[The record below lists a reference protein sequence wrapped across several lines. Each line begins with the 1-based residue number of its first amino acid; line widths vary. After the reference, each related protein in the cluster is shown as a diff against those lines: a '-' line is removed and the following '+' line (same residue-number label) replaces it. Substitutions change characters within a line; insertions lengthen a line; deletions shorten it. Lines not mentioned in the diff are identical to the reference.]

1 MKRLW
6 LIVVVL
12 VVVAG
17 LVGLLCSRRA
27 SAHCDTMDGPVVK
40 AAQRALE
47 TGNVN
52 YVLPWVA
59 AKDERQIKEA
69 FEHTRKVRIL
79 GAQARG
85 LADMYFFETL
95 VRIHRASEG
104 APYTGLKP
112 AGSEKNPA
120 VAAADK
126 AFEVGSDQALVSLL
140 TRAVN
145 AGVKSR
151 FAEALAAQSKDV
163 KNVKARR
170 HSVHAY
176 VEFVHYVEGIYNAA
190 TGGGAEGGE
199 APAHAGVAGHQH

>member
-6 LIVVVL
+6 VMVIVIL
-12 VVVAG
+12 AAAASAG
-17 LVGLLCSRRA
+17 LLYLRSA

-59 AKDERQIKEA
+59 AKDEQQIRAA
-69 FEHTRKVRIL
+69 FEHTRKVRAL

-95 VRIHRASEG
+95 VRVHRASEG
-104 APYTGLKP
+104 APYAGLKP

-126 AFEVGSDQALVSLL
+126 AFETGSDAALVALL
-140 TRAVN
+140 VRAVKH
-145 AGVKSR
+145 GVQSR
-151 FAEALAAQSKDV
+151 FSEAMAAQSKDV
-163 KNVKARR
+163 NNVKACRR
-170 HSVHAY
+170 GVHGY

-190 TGGGAEGGE
+190 TGAAGEGAAPVAHSHGEG
-199 APAHAGVAGHQH
+199 H